1 MIQFVFFVFLLKV
14 FCKNHISATAGKWK
28 KVLLFK
34 TISMEI
40 RHGNLIEPCTVLY
53 QTEVILCV
61 LKTLKT
67 TTTTKS
73 HTVIQIKN
81 K

>member
-1 MIQFVFFVFLLKV
+1 MEESTTFQNNFDG
-14 FCKNHISATAGKWK
+14 NQTWK
-28 KVLLFK
+28 FDQ
-34 TISMEI
+34 TM
-40 RHGNLIEPCTVLY
+40 Y

-67 TTTTKS
+67 TTTTTTKS

>member
-1 MIQFVFFVFLLKV
+1 MEESTTFQNNFDG
-14 FCKNHISATAGKWK
+14 NQTWK
-28 KVLLFK
+28 FDR
-34 TISMEI
+34 TM
-40 RHGNLIEPCTVLY
+40 Y
-53 QTEVILCV
+53 QTAVILCV
-61 LKTLKT
+61 LKTLK

>member
-1 MIQFVFFVFLLKV
+1 MEESTTFQNNFDG
-14 FCKNHISATAGKWK
+14 NQTWK
-28 KVLLFK
+28 FDR
-34 TISMEI
+34 TM
-40 RHGNLIEPCTVLY
+40 Y
-53 QTEVILCV
+53 QTAVILCV
-61 LKTLKT
+61 LKTLKTT

>member
-1 MIQFVFFVFLLKV
+1 
-14 FCKNHISATAGKWK
+14 
-28 KVLLFK
+28 
-34 TISMEI
+34 MEESTTFQNNFD
-40 RHGNLIEPCTVLY
+40 GNQTWTEFDRTMY
-53 QTEVILCV
+53 QTAVILCV
-61 LKTLKT
+61 LKTT